1 MKEKERLYQENNA
14 GRKQWGYRIG
24 MILYMISAAGLVL
37 GSFRAGIFPLRYSL
51 SLGMF
56 LAVLGGIL
64 TVIERRRDAPVLA
77 GSLAVFLTAGCLA
90 GIFFMTRTVRMI
102 EQVAERG
109 RLESTEKAAQT
120 AGRGAVPEKALEKDA
135 EKVSE
140 KMGEEK
146 IENAPENMM
155 QPEKDSFLVYL
166 SGVDTY
172 DGMEE
177 EPRSDVNI
185 LAAVNTE
192 TKKILLI
199 STPRDSYLEF
209 SVTEGTK
216 DKLTHAGVYGTD
228 VSINALEQLYKVK
241 VDYYLQMNF
250 SGFVRIVDALGGID
264 VYSDYTFTTNE
275 NETFQQGYNWL
286 TGERALAFA
295 RERYSFAEGDFQRAK
310 NQMEIVRAVIQRA
323 ASPAMLLNYNA
334 VMEAIEGSVTV
345 SIPEDR
351 VRELVKMQL
360 SDHAQWEVEFY
371 TVQGEG
377 RYAETFSIPGEEV
390 YVVDLDPTSIET
402 ARQKLMQYGFGQ
414 E

>member
-1 MKEKERLYQENNA
+1 
-14 GRKQWGYRIG
+14 
-24 MILYMISAAGLVL
+24 
-37 GSFRAGIFPLRYSL
+37 
-51 SLGMF
+51 
-56 LAVLGGIL
+56 
-64 TVIERRRDAPVLA
+64 
-77 GSLAVFLTAGCLA
+77 
-90 GIFFMTRTVRMI
+90 
-102 EQVAERG
+102 
-109 RLESTEKAAQT
+109 
-120 AGRGAVPEKALEKDA
+120 
-135 EKVSE
+135 
-140 KMGEEK
+140 
-146 IENAPENMM
+146 M